1 MNKPERLKAS
11 KIGQP
16 LLSLI
21 DHPEQSHAMLSSG
34 SQQIVSG
41 GKVVSFI
48 TLDDDLSFR
57 LPDELIETLGLTVG
71 SKLLAGRG
79 SGLGLAFIARGRICE
94 EALGHLEAGG
104 PGLQDTVALLAGLAR
119 HLADVRA
126 RWGRVG
132 SGPLEFPPLVRLE
145 EAPGQRPEELHHGQ
159 VHFP

>member
-1 MNKPERLKAS
+1 MPQLVKGGKYIYGWTSIRTDRRIRIPAEAFLEYHFSVGDTIILMSGSKTSGGFSMNKPERLKAS

-94 EALGHLEAGG
+94 EALRH
-104 PGLQDTVALLAGLAR
+104 PGLPFT
-119 HLADVRA
+119 
-126 RWGRVG
+126 
-132 SGPLEFPPLVRLE
+132 
-145 EAPGQRPEELHHGQ
+145 
-159 VHFP
+159 